1 MWYKVIPKAAPGKEP
16 RRRSELGQHYRD
28 KWAALRRAHMKNTV
42 SHVYRCSLVTSDE
55 NSEVAGYEAI
65 GNIGDRGKLKVEHPI
80 LPDPH

>member
-1 MWYKVIPKAAPGKEP
+1 
-16 RRRSELGQHYRD
+16 
-28 KWAALRRAHMKNTV
+28 MKNTV